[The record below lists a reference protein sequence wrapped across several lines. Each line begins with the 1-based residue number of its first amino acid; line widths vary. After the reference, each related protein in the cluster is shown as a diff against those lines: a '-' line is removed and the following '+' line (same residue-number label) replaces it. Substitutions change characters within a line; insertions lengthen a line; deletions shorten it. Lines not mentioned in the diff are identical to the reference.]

1 MKKNIFITSVIVIMV
16 LVFLG
21 IQLVGER
28 QVKNAKN
35 HRTEL
40 PYYKERIAVE
50 DNALESAIADSGK
63 IVTIIKQ
70 SRSCPDEQ
78 KQMIKG
84 CLLYCKENFS
94 ELKKG
99 DDANLEVVG
108 NLIYSI
114 AMPYYMVLQSDAD
127 ETKETKLEQ
136 NLRQTT
142 LFQYTR
148 DAFRYA
154 EECNSLT
161 QDEEYYNN
169 AEKLDKILF
178 QDIEKEIDEFLTTVE
193 MVVLESE

>member
-1 MKKNIFITSVIVIMV
+1 MKKNVFITSVIVIMV

-21 IQLVGER
+21 IQLVGE
-28 QVKNAKN
+28 QQAKNTKN
-35 HRTEL
+35 HRTES

-50 DNALESAIADSGK
+50 NNALEAAIMDSGK
-63 IVTIIKQ
+63 IVTLIKQ
-70 SRSCPDEQ
+70 SQSWPDEQ
-78 KQMIKG
+78 KQIIRD
-84 CLLYCKENFS
+84 CLLYCKENIS

-99 DDANLEVVG
+99 DDANLEIVG

-114 AMPYYMVLQSDAD
+114 AMPYYIVLQSDAD

-136 NLRQTT
+136 NLRQTMV
-142 LFQYTR
+142 FQYTR

-169 AEKLDKILF
+169 AEKLGKTLF
-178 QDIEKEIDEFLTTVE
+178 QDIEKEMDGFLTTLE